1 MKFVKEIRERFR
13 SAPVFTLRDVAA
25 FLKAQGAAAGYAK
38 LALHN
43 LAAKGEIKRVTKG
56 VYTFSTELM
65 VAGFAFRPF
74 YYGLQEALSI
84 HGLWEQETVPI
95 VITPKRVRQG
105 RKEFLGNNF
114 IVRRI
119 ARKMFFGFG
128 MMKYYDFWIPV
139 SDVEKTL
146 VDFVY
151 FREPLSKETML
162 EIKKRIRK
170 EVLEDYLS
178 RCPKRFAGRVRKLL
192 N

>member
-1 MKFVKEIRERFR
+1 M
-13 SAPVFTLRDVAA
+13 
-25 FLKAQGAAAGYAK
+25 
-38 LALHN
+38 
-43 LAAKGEIKRVTKG
+43 
-56 VYTFSTELM
+56 
-65 VAGFAFRPF
+65 
-74 YYGLQEALSI
+74 
-84 HGLWEQETVPI
+84 
-95 VITPKRVRQG
+95 
-105 RKEFLGNNF
+105 
-114 IVRRI
+114 
-119 ARKMFFGFG
+119 KMFFGFG